1 MDKDK
6 DELHDLFAVSLIDE
20 RVIYH
25 ADLDFE
31 VEDADA
37 ELVIMDEGDEYLYN

>member
-1 MDKDK
+1 MEKDK
-6 DELHDLFAVSLIDE
+6 DELHDLFAVSQIDE

-31 VEDADA
+31 VEDT

>member
-1 MDKDK
+1 MEKDK
-6 DELHDLFAVSLIDE
+6 DELHDLFTVFQIDE
-20 RVIYH
+20 RVKYH

-31 VEDADA
+31 VKEE

>member
-1 MDKDK
+1 MEKDQT
-6 DELHDLFAVSLIDE
+6 ELHDLFAVSQIDE

-31 VEDADA
+31 VEDE